1 MRIVIYGGYAGA
13 CDWAELFP
21 PKVEVETLAISSLK
35 RTVERR
41 ADRFVYLDAR
51 GVEKGALHE
60 AVAWIAGKPGV
71 AWGVLDPDGA
81 IEDPAALFFAGA
93 GDYLGPG
100 VLPAS
105 ETRLRCALARA
116 HRDDEV
122 PEPEQARSFPGW
134 AKLREGKEY
143 DFLFCHAA
151 IGEAERLREAIGEKR
166 LAKLKEAFAAHM
178 AEIAEGIDGK
188 AWILDSHGL
197 LLVFPPRDLS
207 DSPVLAAFELLLDR
221 ALVGYEVF
229 KLEVPLT
236 FRFAFHAGRAPW
248 RPPGST
254 GTVVSEDVN
263 FIFHL
268 ANRGGHDGRITLSL
282 SCADALLP
290 QLSDIFLPAAA
301 FEGHEILVS
310 RRFLDQA

>member
-1 MRIVIYGGYAGA
+1 MRIVVYGGYAGA
-13 CDWAELFP
+13 ADWSELLP
-21 PKVEVETLAISSLK
+21 ARVEVETMAFSSLK
-35 RTVERR
+35 RSVERR
-41 ADRFVYLDAR
+41 AERFIYLDAR
-51 GVEKGALHE
+51 GIEKE
-60 AVAWIAGKPGV
+60 AVLEAAAWLSGRPGL
-71 AWGVLDPDGA
+71 AWGVLDPEGA
-81 IEDPAALFFAGA
+81 VDDPAALFFAGA

-100 VLPAS
+100 ALPVDEA
-105 ETRLRCALARA
+105 RLRCALARA
-116 HRDDEV
+116 HRDDET

-134 AKLREGKEY
+134 GKLREGKEY

-151 IGEAERLREAIGEKR
+151 IGAAERLREAIGEKR
-166 LAKLKEAFAAHM
+166 LAKLRESFAAHM

-188 AWILDSHGL
+188 AWIMDSHGL
-197 LLVFPPRDLS
+197 LLAFPPKGLS

-236 FRFAFHAGRAPW
+236 FRFAFHSGRAPW
-248 RPPGST
+248 RPPGAT

-268 ANRGGHDGRITLSL
+268 ANRGGHDGRITMS
-282 SCADALLP
+282 SASADAIPP
-290 QLSDIFLPAAA
+290 QIADLFQPAPA

-310 RRFLDQA
+310 RRFLD

>member
-1 MRIVIYGGYAGA
+1 MRIVVYGGYAGA
-13 CDWAELFP
+13 SDWTELFP
-21 PKVEVETLAISSLK
+21 AKVEVETMAISSLK
-35 RTVERR
+35 RSVERR

-51 GVEKGALHE
+51 GLGNEALLE
-60 AVAWIAGKPGV
+60 AAAWLSGRSEI

-81 IEDPAALFFAGA
+81 VADPAALFFAGA
-93 GDYLGPG
+93 ADYLGPG
-100 VLPAS
+100 VLPVD

-116 HRDDEV
+116 HRDDEA

-134 AKLREGKEY
+134 SKLREGKEY

-151 IGEAERLREAIGEKR
+151 IGEADRLRDAIGEKR
-166 LAKLKEAFAAHM
+166 LAKLRESFAAHM
-178 AEIAEGIDGK
+178 AEIAEGLDGK
-188 AWILDSHGL
+188 AWILESHGL
-197 LLVFPPRDLS
+197 LLVFPPKATS

-236 FRFAFHAGRAPW
+236 FRFAFHAGKAPW
-248 RPPGST
+248 RPPGAT

-268 ANRGGHDGRITLSL
+268 ANRGGHDGRITLSAA
-282 SCADALLP
+282 CADAIPP
-290 QLSDIFLPAAA
+290 QLSDIFLPGSA
-301 FEGHEILVS
+301 FEGYDTLVS
-310 RRFLDQA
+310 RRFLD

>member
-1 MRIVIYGGYAGA
+1 MRIVVYGGYAGA
-13 CDWAELFP
+13 SDATELFP
-21 PKVEVETLAISSLK
+21 ARVEVETMAISGLK
-35 RTVERR
+35 RSVERR

-51 GVEKGALHE
+51 GLEREALLD
-60 AVAWIAGKPGV
+60 AAAWLSGRPGI
-71 AWGVLDPDGA
+71 AWGVVDPDGEVA
-81 IEDPAALFFAGA
+81 DPAALFFAGA
-93 GDYLGPG
+93 TDYLGPG
-100 VLPAS
+100 ILPVD
-105 ETRLRCALARA
+105 ETRLRIALGRA
-116 HRDDEV
+116 HRDDEA
-122 PEPEQARSFPGW
+122 PEPETARSFPGW

-151 IGEAERLREAIGEKR
+151 IGEPDRLREAIGEKR

-188 AWILDSHGL
+188 AWILDSQGL
-197 LLVFPPRDLS
+197 LLAFPPKDLP

-236 FRFAFHAGRAPW
+236 FRFAFHAGKAPW
-248 RPPGST
+248 RPPGAT

-268 ANRGGHDGRITLSL
+268 ANRGGHDGRITLSQA
-282 SCADALLP
+282 CADAVP
-290 QLSDIFLPAAA
+290 SQLADVFQPAPA
-301 FEGHEILVS
+301 FEGHEILIS
-310 RRFLDQA
+310 RRFLD